1 MVKHVVRLALA
12 CEYSRTPIRRADIS
26 AKCLGPQ
33 SGRNFKPIFE
43 EAQLTLRRVF
53 GMELAELPLREKN
66 SVQQRRA
73 AAQKAG
79 SQAAGKGGAAGSGV
93 WMLRS
98 VLPQRFHTTE
108 ILPPPK
114 CPTGDAEAAYVGLYS
129 LVVAVVSLSG
139 GAVQEGKL
147 ERHLKRL
154 NAEQSTPVGKTQEV
168 LGRMCKEGYL
178 HKVKEGSG
186 ADELVEYHVGPRG
199 KVEVGMEGVAGLV
212 RKVYGE
218 GGEGIGE
225 DELARRIERSLNV
238 WTGSVRPAGGD
249 DGEGGSGR

>member
-1 MVKHVVRLALA
+1 
-12 CEYSRTPIRRADIS
+12 
-26 AKCLGPQ
+26 
-33 SGRNFKPIFE
+33 
-43 EAQLTLRRVF
+43 
-53 GMELAELPLREKN
+53 MELAELPLREKN

-79 SQAAGKGGAAGSGV
+79 SQVAGKAGTTTAAGSGV

-98 VLPQRFHTTE
+98 VLPERFHTAE
-108 ILPPPK
+108 MMPPPK
-114 CPTGDAEAAYVGLYS
+114 CPTGEAEAAYVGLYS

-139 GAVQEGKL
+139 GALQEGKL

-186 ADELVEYHVGPRG
+186 ADEVVEYHVGPRG
-199 KVEVGMEGVAGLV
+199 KVEVGREGVAGLV
-212 RKVYGE
+212 RKVYGAS
-218 GGEGIGE
+218 GEGA
-225 DELARRIERSLNV
+225 DDLARRIERSLNV
-238 WTGSVRPAGGD
+238 WTGSVRAAGGG
-249 DGEGGSGR
+249 DGDGASGR